1 MHVQQ
6 LVDVVPSSLQR
17 YVPEYRSVVLRAF
30 GPGSIGA
37 EVGVWRGDFSR
48 RLLRRVRPRRLY
60 LIDPWAYAP
69 DPRYGEALYGRRGAG
84 SQAAMDQVHDEVAQR
99 FAADVSAGR
108 VVILRERSVDAA
120 ASMADGELDWVY
132 IDGDHTHDQVLAD
145 LEAFLP
151 KVKVGGLVCGDDYGE
166 VGWWDDG
173 VTTAVAELL
182 RGADVRVEA
191 VHHGQFVLRRLG

>member
-1 MHVQQ
+1 VHVQQ
-6 LVDVVPSSLQR
+6 LVDVVPAPLQR
-17 YVPEYRSVVLRAF
+17 YVPEYRSVVLRALR
-30 GPGSIGA
+30 SDSVGA

-60 LIDPWAYAP
+60 LIDPWAYAS
-69 DPRYGEALYGRRGAG
+69 DPRYGDALYGRGGAG
-84 SQAAMDQVHDEVAQR
+84 SQAAMDQVHDQVVRR
-99 FAADVSAGR
+99 FAADISAGR
-108 VVILRERSVDAA
+108 VVILRQRSVDAA
-120 ASMADGELDWVY
+120 TSLADGELDWVY

-166 VGWWDDG
+166 QGWWDDG

-182 RGADVRVEA
+182 RRGDVRVEA
-191 VHHGQFVLRRLG
+191 VHHGQFVLRRLR